1 MNPTALSP
9 PTALRKPNY
18 AVCNSKM
25 QGAFS
30 IFVMHVKFLESTG
43 VMQMKLANWT
53 CAKYRLRKAGA

>member
-9 PTALRKPNY
+9 PSALRKPNY
-18 AVCNSKM
+18 VVCNSKM

-30 IFVMHVKFLESTG
+30 VFVMRVEFLESTG
-43 VMQMKLANWT
+43 AAQMKLANWN